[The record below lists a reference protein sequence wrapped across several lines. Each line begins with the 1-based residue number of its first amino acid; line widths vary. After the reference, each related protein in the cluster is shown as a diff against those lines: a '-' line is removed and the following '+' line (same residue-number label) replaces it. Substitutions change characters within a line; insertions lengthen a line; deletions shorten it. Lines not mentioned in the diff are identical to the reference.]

1 MKITIAQLE
10 TFYEVMRTGSMSAAA
25 RNLNKTQPA
34 VSLTLKGLEQ
44 TIGMPLFERA
54 NRKLIPVPEAQ
65 YLLSEAEDVLGRV
78 ARVQRNLESF
88 SDGERGRLQFA
99 SMPGLATALVPAFM
113 AAYTRDKPQIQVRL
127 LTRSSA
133 QLKELVSSQRV
144 DIGTGD
150 YVPDDE
156 KSARTF
162 TRMISGRCFVAV
174 HRSNQLASLKKIT
187 PQQLCDQRLS
197 TLLPEHGFTKNLMR
211 CFEREATH
219 SPRVLHTSQTMLPLL
234 QFVGSAQSTAV
245 VDPLTLSSIRL
256 LKLFSDDIVFK
267 PFTGS
272 VRYEYAVLTPK
283 FRPSSVVTKEVT
295 VKWAQFIVTRLQE
308 LNADPLQH
316 ESVT

>member
-44 TIGMPLFERA
+44 TIGMTLFERA

-65 YLLSEAEDVLGRV
+65 YLLSEAEEVLGRV
-78 ARVQRNLESF
+78 ARVQRNLENLGE
-88 SDGERGRLQFA
+88 GERGTLQFA
-99 SMPGLATALVPAFM
+99 AMPGLATALVPAFM
-113 AAYTRDKPQIQVRL
+113 AEYTRTKPQIQVRL

-150 YVPDDE
+150 FVPDEE
-156 KSARTF
+156 KSARTY
-162 TRMISGRCFVAV
+162 TTMISGRCYVAV
-174 HRSNQLASLKKIT
+174 HRSNQLATLKQIT
-187 PQQLCDQRLS
+187 PQQLCDQRLC
-197 TLLPEHGFTKNLMR
+197 TLLPEHAFTKHVLK

-219 SPRVLHTSQTMLPLL
+219 TPPVHHTSQTILPLL
-234 QFVGSAQSTAV
+234 QFVANAQSTVV
-245 VDPLTLSSIRL
+245 VDPLTLSSVRL
-256 LKLFSDDIVFK
+256 LNLFSEDIVFK
-267 PFTGS
+267 PFNAS

-283 FRPSSVVTKEVT
+283 FRPSSVIAKDVTE
-295 VKWAQFIVTRLQE
+295 KWAEYIVTRLQE
-308 LNADPLQH
+308 LGADPIQH
-316 ESVT
+316 G